1 MKELTDAVNHI
12 CASYRGYM
20 KFGRLLRLVERTA
33 RAYDVGKN
41 ESIQEFIS
49 HTLFLVYEMGI
60 KEKIYGVCEEAAN
73 IAEGIGLGAANL
85 GFDLDTI
92 AKHNETF
99 KAKVEAKKIE
109 IEKAKKSQK
118 KDIVRIEYFN
128 LGELY
133 YENGQMQ
140 KAAEA
145 YRISYCFSVNTEDL
159 VKVSIKLGTV
169 SIYNQNYTFGL
180 KFVKEAVFKD
190 LESPQNTQTTN
201 LLNTIQAL
209 LYIGN
214 NNLHEAATCLWEL
227 PSWSSEELSVLSS
240 ENDLAFYAII
250 SGLLTLQRKRFKE
263 DYYSKPNFRILLE
276 NFSDMLDLG
285 TTYINFDF
293 DKYFKLLSQFHN
305 NFRHD
310 YYLTGQI
317 SMMMQK
323 CKKKVLVTYITPYKT
338 VDLTEMADSFGM
350 SLEDTERACEELIE
364 TNEIKYKINKYNKS
378 LSAKTEDY
386 KLESFKKA
394 VKVGEE
400 FIKGMESMLL
410 KYHLRKKSSIA
421 M

>member
-1 MKELTDAVNHI
+1 
-12 CASYRGYM
+12 M
-20 KFGRLLRLVERTA
+20 KFCRLLRLVERTA
-33 RAYDVGKN
+33 RQNDVGKN
-41 ESIQEFIS
+41 VEIQEFIS
-49 HTLFLVYEMGI
+49 KTLFLIYEMGM
-60 KEKIYGVCEEAAN
+60 KEKIYGACEEASSLAD
-73 IAEGIGLGAANL
+73 GIGLGTSNI
-85 GFDLDTI
+85 GIDTDAI
-92 AKHNETF
+92 SKQSEAF
-99 KAKVEAKKIE
+99 KAKVESKKIE

-145 YRISYCFSVNTEDL
+145 YRISYWFSVNTEDL

-190 LESPQNTQTTN
+190 LETPQNSQTTN

-214 NNLHEAATCLWEL
+214 NNLHEAASCLWEL
-227 PSWSSEELSVLSS
+227 PTCTQEELSILSC
-240 ENDLAFYAII
+240 EKDLAFYAIM
-250 SGLLTLQRKRFKE
+250 SGLLTLQRKKFKE

-276 NFSDMLDLG
+276 NFPEMLDLG
-285 TTYINFDF
+285 STFINFDF
-293 DKYFKLLSQFHN
+293 DKYFKLLHQFHAD
-305 NFRHD
+305 FKHD
-310 YYLTGQI
+310 YYLANQI

-338 VDLTEMADSFGM
+338 VDLTEMAESFGM
-350 SLEDTERACEELIE
+350 SIEDTEKAWEELIE

-378 LSAKTEDY
+378 LSAKIEDY

-400 FIKGMESMLL
+400 FVKGMESMLL
-410 KYHLRKKSSIA
+410 KFHLRKKNIS
-421 M
+421 